1 MTHSP
6 DTDLN
11 RLVAEARGWTPNTK
25 VVRTAIAHALV
36 NEFEPPD
43 VCTDP
48 GAWGGLMEEIAA
60 SDCDVAL
67 ESDYHPDKKWT
78 EWIAVVW
85 RDKVKYVESDLKPG
99 RALALAFL
107 ASKGVKL

>member
-48 GAWGGLMEEIAA
+48 GAWGGLMEE
-60 SDCDVAL
+60 C
-67 ESDYHPDKKWT
+67 
-78 EWIAVVW
+78 
-85 RDKVKYVESDLKPG
+85 KVQGSVSLSYIEERGLWFATVTREPAIYSGWDAGKPG
-99 RALALAFL
+99 RALAMAFL
-107 ASKGVKL
+107 GSKERSNA